1 MSNESFGT
9 WTTYR
14 GTILGRR
21 LAGLLWWLVLSVL
34 FDGDLDL
41 DRFLGATGLSFLSL
55 LSLSL
60 FLSLSLSNLSFLLLF
75 PGFLGIIGTSLN
87 PKIHK
92 GNEKSWPNF
101 LSYMYGI
108 DFRNCKVYLEV
119 NKSLHVNIPCCIS
132 GCGAGWPA
140 NPCIWLPGWTPNTGL
155 FKTWWLFWDP
165 FKKHTKRMLIIQI
178 KGFLIKYS
186 N

>member
-87 PKIHK
+87 PKIYT
-92 GNEKSWPNF
+92 GNEESWPYF

-119 NKSLHVNIPCCIS
+119 NWINHTLLHQ
-132 GCGAGWPA
+132 
-140 NPCIWLPGWTPNTGL
+140 WLWCWLACKPL
-155 FKTWWLFWDP
+155 HLATWLDS
-165 FKKHTKRMLIIQI
+165 KHR
-178 KGFLIKYS
+178 FV
-186 N
+186 